1 MKVIFVFILA
11 LHFLSVCPLFAEDV
25 YKDHRKRWLEIA
37 ESLLPELY
45 EEIKSPIG
53 TVEMVEDESAYQKI
67 KTIGFSSIEDFYKV
81 PIRKNKE
88 GISVDFGDHY
98 TGDLEFTIAST
109 IAAHAPLRLKIKFA
123 EVPAEMAAS
132 FNAYKGSLSQAWL
145 QEEILTIHTFP
156 ATIKL
161 TNRYAFRYVQFE
173 VLACAYDMDFTISE
187 IKAFARSSAG
197 SDLHAD
203 AVSLNEDF
211 QAIND
216 ISLKTLKECM
226 QTVFEDGPKRD
237 RRIWVGDLK
246 LQALAN
252 YYSFQNNDLV
262 KRGLYLHAATA
273 QERGLVFGTLFER
286 PTPHPQFQLPID
298 YSLLYNTVLYEYYEA
313 TGDKET
319 LEDLWVVAKY
329 QISNVQPYISSK
341 GEFSVAND
349 WWFFLDWNSNLD
361 KKTALHG
368 TVIYAFEISLKI
380 AKMLEKEHELKEL
393 PGLIRTMKKFAR
405 DHYYD
410 KQHKVFVSGDDRQVS
425 IASQVWMI
433 LSGTVSAKE
442 GRALLEKT
450 LNQKETIKPVS
461 PYLYHYVVE
470 ALIQTG
476 MYAEARSLMQSY
488 WGDMVKKG
496 ADTFWEVYDPEDDFL
511 SPYGSYMMNSYC
523 HAWSCTPVYFVR
535 KYYKELFGSH
545 E

>member
-1 MKVIFVFILA
+1 MKVFIWFVIIF
-11 LHFLSVCPLFAEDV
+11 HFLNLYPLWAEDV
-25 YKDHRKRWLEIA
+25 YKNHRKKWLEIS
-37 ESLLPELY
+37 ESLMPALY
-45 EEIKSPIG
+45 EEIKTPVG
-53 TVEMVEDESAYQKI
+53 VAEMVEDEAAYQKVKAI
-67 KTIGFSSIEDFYKV
+67 FFSSIEDFYNI
-81 PIRKNKE
+81 PIRKKKK
-88 GISVDFGDHY
+88 GIAVDFGDHY

-132 FNAYKGSLSQAWL
+132 FEDYKGSLSQAWL

-161 TNRYAFRYVQFE
+161 TNRYAFRYIQFE
-173 VLACAYDMDFTISE
+173 VLACAYDMDFTLSE

-197 SDLHAD
+197 SDLLAD
-203 AVSLNEDF
+203 AESLNEDF

-273 QERGLVFGTLFER
+273 QETGLVFGTLFER
-286 PTPHPQFQLPID
+286 PEPHPQFQLPID
-298 YSLLYNTVLYEYYEA
+298 YSLLYNTVLYDYYEA

-319 LEDLWVVAKY
+319 LEDLWIVVRY
-329 QISNVQPYISSK
+329 QISNVLPYISAK
-341 GEFSVAND
+341 GEFSVAKS
-349 WWFFLDWNSNLD
+349 WWFFLDWNSKLD

-368 TVIYAFEISLKI
+368 TVIYAFEKTLRI
-380 AKMLEKEHELKEL
+380 AKILGKEHELKEL
-393 PGLIRTMKKFAR
+393 PGLIRIMKKFAR
-405 DHYYD
+405 DQYYD
-410 KQHKVFVSGDDRQVS
+410 KQNKVFVSGENRQVS

-433 LSGTVSAKE
+433 LSGTVSSKE

-450 LNQKETIKPVS
+450 LNQNDVIKPVS

-470 ALIQTG
+470 ALVQVG
-476 MYAEARSLMQSY
+476 MYEEARNLISDY
-488 WGDMVKKG
+488 WGEMVKKG
-496 ADTFWEVYDPEDDFL
+496 ADTFWEVYDPENDFL

-523 HAWSCTPVYFVR
+523 HAWSCTPVYFIR
-535 KYYKELFGSH
+535 KYHKELFKGH
-545 E
+545 D